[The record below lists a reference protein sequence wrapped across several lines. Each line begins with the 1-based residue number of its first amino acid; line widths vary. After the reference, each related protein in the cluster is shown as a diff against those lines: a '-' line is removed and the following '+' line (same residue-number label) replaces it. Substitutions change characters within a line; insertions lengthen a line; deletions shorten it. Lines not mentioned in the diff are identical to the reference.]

1 MSMLKKYIEQ
11 RGRTL
16 DLEIVHFLGKRI
28 IRKADKIGKKL
39 KNKKITPSDQC
50 VIDFIEECNVI
61 RYAQLPKIF
70 NDLQT
75 KYDLEIEYAYLQQ
88 LDHLQISRVFDCR
101 TFGEVL
107 TTIGKSI
114 RTRNKYKKWLYQ
126 APLSFKKIRLTIGE
140 FLICILMV
148 IMFIVFKFN
157 S

>member
-39 KNKKITPSDQC
+39 KNKKVNPSDQC
-50 VIDFIEECNVI
+50 IIDLIDECNVV
-61 RYAQLPKIF
+61 RYVQLPSIF
-70 NDLQT
+70 NDLQK
-75 KYDLEIEYAYLQQ
+75 KYDLEIEYDYLQQ
-88 LDHLQISRVFDCR
+88 LDDIQITRVFDCR
-101 TFGEVL
+101 TFGEML
-107 TTIGKSI
+107 TAIGKSI
-114 RTRNKYKKWLYQ
+114 RTRNKYKKWFYQ
-126 APLSFKKIRLTIGE
+126 SPLSYKKIRLTIGE
-140 FLICILMV
+140 FLICTLMV